1 MSNDIGGVWRTVGGR
16 RIFIKDGEDLETA
29 MKKSGKFKKS
39 EIKDKD
45 DNKKENKEQDFS
57 NSKVK
62 ETLYHGTDENFEEF
76 SLDKFGKH
84 DQGDFGKGIYFAE
97 DKQTASKYGKNIK
110 EVNVNIEKP
119 LEINSREDYKKMWH
133 EVAKN
138 VDKSKLSKEDLELYN
153 DKYTPQEDRD
163 FMLYDTLS
171 ADEKMNTFKK
181 MGYDGIIDKTYHQ
194 VIVFDKDQIK
204 IKKK

>member
-1 MSNDIGGVWRTVGGR
+1 MAKNDFENGVWRTVGGR
-16 RIFIKDGEDLETA
+16 RIFIRDGESLSSA
-29 MKKSGKFKKS
+29 MKKSGKFKNDKT
-39 EIKDKD
+39 KDKD
-45 DNKKENKEQDFS
+45 DDKKEQDFS
-57 NSKVK
+57 KSKVK
-62 ETLYHGTDENFEEF
+62 ETLYHGTDEDFEEF

-97 DKQTASKYGKNIK
+97 NKQTASKYGKNIK

-119 LEINSREDYKKMWH
+119 LEINSHEDYKKMWH

-153 DKYTPQEDRD
+153 DKYTPQEDKD
-163 FMLYDTLS
+163 FILYDTLS

-194 VIVFDKDQIK
+194 VIVFDKKQIK

>member
-1 MSNDIGGVWRTVGGR
+1 MASDIGGVWRTIGGR
-16 RIFIKDGEDLETA
+16 RVFIKDGEDLATA
-29 MKKSGKFKKS
+29 MKKSGKFKKI
-39 EIKDKD
+39 ETKNKDNDK
-45 DNKKENKEQDFS
+45 KEQDFS
-57 NSKVK
+57 KSKVK
-62 ETLYHGTDENFEEF
+62 ETLYHGTDEDFEEF

-133 EVAKN
+133 EIAKK
-138 VDKSKLSKEDLELYN
+138 VDKSKLSKENLELYN
-153 DKYTPQEDRD
+153 DKYTPQEDKD
-163 FMLYDTLS
+163 FMLYDTLN
-171 ADEKMNTFKK
+171 ADEKKNIFKK
-181 MGYDGIIDKTYHQ
+181 MGYDGIVDKTYHQ
-194 VIVFDKDQIK
+194 VVVFDKEQIK

>member
-1 MSNDIGGVWRTVGGR
+1 MLEDGVWRTVGGR

-29 MKKSGKFKKS
+29 MKKSGKF
-39 EIKDKD
+39 
-45 DNKKENKEQDFS
+45 NKKEEKQDKNDKQDFS
-57 NSKVK
+57 KSKIT
-62 ETLYHGTDENFEEF
+62 ETLYHGTDEDFEEF

-119 LEINSREDYKKMWH
+119 LEINNKEDYKKMWH

-138 VDKSKLSKEDLELYN
+138 VDKTKLSKEDLELYN
-153 DKYTPQEDRD
+153 DKYTPQEDKD
-163 FMLYDTLS
+163 YMLYDTLS

-194 VIVFDKDQIK
+194 VIVFDKKQIK
-204 IKKK
+204 INKK

>member
-1 MSNDIGGVWRTVGGR
+1 MANDIGGVWRTVGGR

-29 MKKSGKFKKS
+29 MKNSGKFKKS
-39 EIKDKD
+39 EIKDKND
-45 DNKKENKEQDFS
+45 DKKEQDFS
-57 NSKVK
+57 RSKVK
-62 ETLYHGTDENFEEF
+62 ETLYHGTDEDFEEF

-84 DQGDFGKGIYFAE
+84 DQGDFGKGIYFSE
-97 DKQTASKYGKNIK
+97 NKQTASKYGKNIK

-119 LEINSREDYKKMWH
+119 LEINSHDDYKKMWH

-138 VDKSKLSKEDLELYN
+138 VDKTKLSKEDLELYN

-171 ADEKMNTFKK
+171 ADEKMNAFKK

-194 VIVFDKDQIK
+194 IIVFDKKQIK

>member
-1 MSNDIGGVWRTVGGR
+1 MAKDDFEDGVWRTVGGK
-16 RIFIKDGEDLETA
+16 RIFIRNGESLSSA
-29 MKKSGKFKKS
+29 MKKSGKFKNDKT
-39 EIKDKD
+39 KDKD
-45 DNKKENKEQDFS
+45 DDKKEQDFS
-57 NSKVK
+57 KSKVK
-62 ETLYHGTDENFEEF
+62 ETLYHGTDEDFEEF

-97 DKQTASKYGKNIK
+97 NKQTASKYGKNIK

-119 LEINSREDYKKMWH
+119 LEINSHEDYKKMWH

-153 DKYTPQEDRD
+153 DKYTPQEDKD
-163 FMLYDTLS
+163 FILYDTLS

-194 VIVFDKDQIK
+194 VIVFDKKQIK